1 MQKERANLITFC
13 VCISLQVFLLRF
25 SLHHVSFNV
34 FLPFSPLTCHN
45 LHDFQQLLFEIPSM
59 PRRVCKSNQSYD
71 VCAELLTPPVVA
83 FPVAAAAAAV
93 ALR

>member
-1 MQKERANLITFC
+1 MQKERANQITFC

-25 SLHHVSFNV
+25 SLHHVPFNV

-45 LHDFQQLLFEIPSM
+45 LHDFEQLLFEIPSM

-71 VCAELLTPPVVA
+71 VCAETLTPVVA

>member
-1 MQKERANLITFC
+1 MQKEPSNLITLC
-13 VCISLQVFLLRF
+13 VRISLAF
-25 SLHHVSFNV
+25 SLHHVPLNV
-34 FLPFSPLTCHN
+34 FLPFSLLTCHN

-71 VCAELLTPPVVA
+71 VCAELLTPVVA
-83 FPVAAAAAAV
+83 VALVAAAAAAV

>member
-1 MQKERANLITFC
+1 
-13 VCISLQVFLLRF
+13 
-25 SLHHVSFNV
+25 
-34 FLPFSPLTCHN
+34 
-45 LHDFQQLLFEIPSM
+45 M

-71 VCAELLTPPVVA
+71 VCAELLTPVVA

>member
-25 SLHHVSFNV
+25 SLHHIPFNV

-83 FPVAAAAAAV
+83 AAAAV

>member
-1 MQKERANLITFC
+1 MQKERANQITLC

-25 SLHHVSFNV
+25 SLHHIPFNV

-71 VCAELLTPPVVA
+71 VCAELLTPTVVA
-83 FPVAAAAAAV
+83 VAAAAAAV